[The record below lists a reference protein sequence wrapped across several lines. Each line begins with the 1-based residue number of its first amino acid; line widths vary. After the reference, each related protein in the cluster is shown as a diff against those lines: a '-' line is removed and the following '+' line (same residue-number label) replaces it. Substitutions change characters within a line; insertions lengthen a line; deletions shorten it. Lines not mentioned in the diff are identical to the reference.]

1 MVTDKIVSMAMLLF
15 CLAGHYD
22 GKEKKVKEQLTIK
35 NLSLDLL
42 YDLVGSLLFAL
53 GIDCFVNPAN
63 LAPGGMSGVAILL
76 NYLWN
81 LPIGMMTF
89 VLNIPLLILSY
100 MFLGKSLTFK
110 TVKSLVISSIMVDV
124 VVAGLAP
131 VYTGDR
137 MIGAVFGGILMG
149 AGLAVIFL
157 RGSTTGGTDIIS
169 FLVRKWYPHVQIGRI
184 MMLVDCIIIGV
195 SIFVFGNMESGLY
208 GLVSLFCCSTVIDS
222 IIYGLDK
229 GSMVMVISD
238 RNSEIAEQIMKE
250 LERGVTLLKGQGAY
264 TGQDRDVLMCA
275 VRKQQ
280 FGRIRAIIYQ
290 TDPSAFVIVSETSE
304 VLGEGFKQVSGS

>member
-1 MVTDKIVSMAMLLF
+1 MKEHFKLKNI
-15 CLAGHYD
+15 CLD
-22 GKEKKVKEQLTIK
+22 I
-35 NLSLDLL
+35 L
-42 YDLVGSLLFAL
+42 YDLVGSVLFAL

-76 NYLWN
+76 NYLWQ
-81 LPIGMMTF
+81 LPIGLMTF

-124 VVAGLAP
+124 VIAGIAP
-131 VYTGDR
+131 VYVGDR

-149 AGLAVIFL
+149 AGLALIFL

-184 MMLVDCIIIGV
+184 MMGVDCVIIGV

-208 GLVSLFCCSTVIDS
+208 GLVSLFCCSMVIDS

-229 GSMVMVISD
+229 GSMVMVVSEK
-238 RNSEIAEQIMKE
+238 NKEIAEQIMLE

-264 TGQDRDVLMCA
+264 TGQDRDVLLCA

-280 FGRIRAIIYQ
+280 FARVRAIIYEK
-290 TDPSAFVIVSETSE
+290 DPAAFVIVSETSE
-304 VLGEGFKQVSGS
+304 VLGEGFKRVSGS